1 MAITHEIK
9 KNEKGETMIVELTA
23 RKAIIAHCKECMGF
37 NANEV
42 KKCTSPLCALFP
54 FKAHGTAKSTA

>member
-1 MAITHEIK
+1 MAITHEIRK
-9 KNEKGETMIVELTA
+9 DCKGGLIIVELTA

-42 KKCTSPLCALFP
+42 KRCSDPLCALFP
-54 FKAHGTAKSTA
+54 FKTHGTAKSTV